1 MSSLTDALAQFPEDK
16 LDAVSQFVYSQG
28 WQTSGGVMPFADALG
43 VFRNL
48 LEELRAADDEG
59 LLDSMPRALQ
69 QTIHRHLTNVNSNF
83 TYIQDGN
90 NQVQSFTDEV
100 DVFHLAVW
108 QGGFRYRSKK
118 IPGYEA
124 KYRLATELAKEIER
138 VKERESTA
146 QQLVSEIT
154 AMRDRMQTA
163 QTELTTA
170 KAEAELQVQEVAQ
183 VHARAQTADT
193 NLQTQIDSIDA
204 KVTEATESASEAEA
218 KAQSASTNE
227 KRLQDF
233 IGRVDA
239 NEKKLADALTTAN
252 EGLAAQKTD
261 LSDFMTKSREDI
273 DAFKTT
279 KTGELNEFQKR
290 LETIEQDIVEKLSKA
305 TGITL
310 FHAFEKRQEQ
320 IKGHWIWLA
329 IAAGVLG
336 LVIWLTSTFVN
347 ANTNP
352 NAAFYIKLTLG
363 LPAVVF
369 AGFALQQYGKE
380 RRLKEEYAFK
390 SSISLSLVAYR
401 ELVEQ
406 AVATLAPEDKVK
418 FADFLV
424 KSIGV
429 IFDSPTERVFGT
441 RRTGGPTDTKI
452 IANLLQNL
460 KEAKSIVDGK

>member
-1 MSSLTDALAQFPEDK
+1 MSSLTATLAQFPEEA
-16 LDAVSQFVYSQG
+16 LDAVSQYVYGQG

-48 LEELRAADDEG
+48 LEELRSSDQEG
-59 LLDSMPRALQ
+59 LLDSMPVALQ
-69 QTIHRHLTNVNSNF
+69 QTIQRHLTNINSNF
-83 TYIQDGN
+83 SYIQQGN

-108 QGGFRYRSKK
+108 QGGFRYRGKK

-146 QQLVSEIT
+146 QQLVSEMT
-154 AMRDRMQTA
+154 AMRDRMQAA

-170 KAEAELQVQEVAQ
+170 KTEAELQVQEVAQ
-183 VHARAQTADT
+183 IHSRAQTADT
-193 NLQTQIDSIDA
+193 NLQTQIDAIDA
-204 KVTEATESASEAEA
+204 KVTEATESASAAEA

-233 IGRVDA
+233 IGRVDS
-239 NEKKLADALTTAN
+239 NEKKLGDALTTAN

-261 LSDFMTKSREDI
+261 LSDFMTQSREDI
-273 DAFKTT
+273 DTFKTT
-279 KTGELNEFQKR
+279 KTGELDAFHKR
-290 LETIEQDIVEKLSKA
+290 LVEIEKDIVEKLSKA
-305 TGITL
+305 TGVTL

-336 LVIWLTSTFVN
+336 LVIWLTSAFVN
-347 ANTNP
+347 GNTNP

>member
-1 MSSLTDALAQFPEDK
+1 MSNLTAALALFPDDALE
-16 LDAVSQFVYSQG
+16 AVSNSVYRYG

-48 LEELRAADDEG
+48 LEELRSSDKED
-59 LLDSMPRALQ
+59 LLDSMPVALQ
-69 QTIHRHLTNVNSNF
+69 QKIEEHLTHINITFS
-83 TYIQDGN
+83 YIKQGN
-90 NQVQSFTDEV
+90 NQVQRFTDEV
-100 DVFHLAVW
+100 DVLHLAVW
-108 QGGFRYRSKK
+108 QGGFRYRAKK

-124 KYRLATELAKEIER
+124 KYRQATELAKEIER
-138 VKERESTA
+138 VKEREATA
-146 QQLVSEIT
+146 EQLVSEIT
-154 AMRDRMQTA
+154 SMRDVMLTA
-163 QTELTTA
+163 QTEFATVKSEVEKQA
-170 KAEAELQVQEVAQ
+170 QNVAQ

-193 NLQTQIDSIDA
+193 NLQTQLASIDG
-204 KVTEATESASEAEA
+204 KLTEAIESASEAEA

-239 NEKKLADALTTAN
+239 NEKKLADALTEAN
-252 EGLAAQKTD
+252 QGLASHKIE
-261 LSDFMTKSREDI
+261 LSEFMAKSSEQVE
-273 DAFKTT
+273 AFKNS
-279 KTGELNEFQKR
+279 KTVELDEFQER
-290 LETIEQDIVEKLSKA
+290 LEYIEQDIVEKLNKA

-329 IAAGVLG
+329 IAAGALG
-336 LVIWLTSTFVN
+336 LVIWLTSAFVN
-347 ANTNP
+347 GNTNP

-369 AGFALQQYGKE
+369 AGFALQQYGRE

-390 SSISLSLVAYR
+390 SSISLSLVAYQ

-406 AVATLAPEDKVK
+406 AVVTLGPDDKAK

-441 RRTGGPTDTKI
+441 RSVGGPTDTKI
-452 IANLLQNL
+452 IANLLQTF
-460 KEAKSIVDGK
+460 KEAKSIFDGK

>member
-1 MSSLTDALAQFPEDK
+1 MSSLTAPLTQFSEET
-16 LDAVSQFVYSQG
+16 LDGVSQYVYTQG
-28 WQTSGGVMPFADALG
+28 WQNSGGVMPFADALG
-43 VFRNL
+43 VFRQL
-48 LEELRAADDEG
+48 LEELRAADAEG

-69 QTIHRHLTNVNSNF
+69 QTIERHLNNVNSNF
-83 TYIQDGN
+83 TYIQQGT

-108 QGGFRYRSKK
+108 QGGFRFRGKK
-118 IPGYEA
+118 VIGYEA
-124 KYRLATELAKEIER
+124 KYKQVSDLAKEIER
-138 VKERESTA
+138 VKEREATA
-146 QQLVSEIT
+146 RQMVSEIT
-154 AMRDRMQTA
+154 ALRDQA
-163 QTELTTA
+163 QAGQRDLAAA
-170 KAEAELQVQEVAQ
+170 KTSADEQVLQVTDI
-183 VHARAQTADT
+183 HSRAQTADN
-193 NLQTQIDSIDA
+193 NLQTQIDAIDA
-204 KVTEATESASEAEA
+204 KVAEATESASEAEA
-218 KAQSASTNE
+218 KAQSAVTNE

-233 IGRVDA
+233 VGRVDA

-252 EGLAAQKTD
+252 EGLAAHKAE
-261 LSDFMTKSREDI
+261 LSEFIGTAKDDI
-273 DAFKTT
+273 ETFKTT
-279 KTGELNEFQKR
+279 KTGELDAFEGR
-290 LETIEQDIVEKLSKA
+290 LKEIEKDIVEKLSKA

-320 IKGHWIWLA
+320 IKGHWIWLG
-329 IAAGVLG
+329 IAAAVLG
-336 LVIWLTSTFVN
+336 LVIWLTSVFVN
-347 ANTNP
+347 GNTNT

-406 AVATLAPEDKVK
+406 AVATLGPEDKVK

-452 IANLLQNL
+452 VANLLQNL
-460 KEAKSIVDGK
+460 KEAKNIVDGK

>member
-1 MSSLTDALAQFPEDK
+1 MSSLTAPLTQFREET
-16 LDAVSQFVYSQG
+16 LDAVSQFVYTQG
-28 WQTSGGVMPFADALG
+28 WQNSGGVMPFADALG
-43 VFRNL
+43 VFRQL
-48 LEELRAADDEG
+48 LEELRAADAEG
-59 LLDSMPRALQ
+59 LVDSMPRALQ
-69 QTIHRHLTNVNSNF
+69 QTIERHLNNVNSNF
-83 TYIQDGN
+83 TYIQQGN

-108 QGGFRYRSKK
+108 QGGFRFRGKRVL
-118 IPGYEA
+118 GYEA
-124 KYRLATELAKEIER
+124 KYNQVSELAKEIER
-138 VKERESTA
+138 VKEREATA
-146 QQLVSEIT
+146 RQMVAEIT
-154 AMRDRMQTA
+154 SLRDQGQSVQRDLA
-163 QTELTTA
+163 AA
-170 KAEAELQVQEVAQ
+170 KASTEEQVQQIADI
-183 VHARAQTADT
+183 HSRAQTADS
-193 NLQTQIDSIDA
+193 NLQTQIHAIDA
-204 KVTEATESASEAEA
+204 KVAEATEGASEAEA
-218 KAQSASTNE
+218 KAQSAVTNE

-239 NEKKLADALTTAN
+239 NEKKLAEALTSAN
-252 EGLAAQKTD
+252 EGLATHKAD
-261 LSDFMTKSREDI
+261 LSQFITGAKEEI
-273 DAFKTT
+273 ETFKTT
-279 KTGELNEFQKR
+279 KTGELDAFEER
-290 LETIEQDIVEKLSKA
+290 LKEIEKDIVEKLSKA

-320 IKGHWIWLA
+320 IKGHWIWLG
-329 IAAGVLG
+329 IAAAVLG
-336 LVIWLTSTFVN
+336 LVIWLTSVFVN
-347 ANTNP
+347 GNTNP

-406 AVATLAPEDKVK
+406 AIGTLGPEDKVK

-424 KSIGV
+424 KSISV

-452 IANLLQNL
+452 VAGLLQNL

>member
-1 MSSLTDALAQFPEDK
+1 MSSLTSALAQFPEST
-16 LDAVSQFVYSQG
+16 LDAVSQYVYTQG
-28 WQTSGGVMPFADALG
+28 WQNSGGVMSFADALG

-48 LEELRAADDEG
+48 LEELRSADEEG

-69 QTIHRHLTNVNSNF
+69 QTIQRHLTNINSNF
-83 TYIQDGN
+83 TYIQQGN

-138 VKERESTA
+138 IKERESTA
-146 QQLVSEIT
+146 QQLVTEIT
-154 AMRDRMQTA
+154 GMRDRMQAA
-163 QTELTTA
+163 QTELTAA
-170 KAEAELQVQEVAQ
+170 KTEAEQQIQEVAQ
-183 VHARAQTADT
+183 IHSRAQTVDT
-193 NLQTQIDSIDA
+193 NLQTQIDAIDA

-233 IGRVDA
+233 VGRVDA
-239 NEKKLADALTTAN
+239 NEKKLADTLTTAN
-252 EGLAAQKTD
+252 EGLAAHKKE
-261 LSDFMTKSREDI
+261 LSDFIATAKDDI
-273 DAFKTT
+273 ETFKTN
-279 KTGELNEFQKR
+279 KTGELDDFQNR
-290 LETIEQDIVEKLSKA
+290 LEGIEKDIVDKLSKA
-305 TGITL
+305 TGVSL

-320 IKGHWIWLA
+320 IKGHWVWLA

-336 LVIWLTSTFVN
+336 LVIYLTSAFVN
-347 ANTNP
+347 GNTTP

-401 ELVEQ
+401 EVVEQ
-406 AVATLAPEDKVK
+406 AVATLSPEDKAK

-441 RRTGGPTDTKI
+441 RRTGGPTDTKV
-452 IANLLQNL
+452 IANAVQTL
-460 KEAKSIVDGK
+460 KDVKGLVDGK

>member
-1 MSSLTDALAQFPEDK
+1 MSNLTAPLTQFPEET
-16 LDAVSQFVYSQG
+16 LDAVSQFVYTQG
-28 WQTSGGVMPFADALG
+28 WQNSGGVMPFADALG
-43 VFRNL
+43 VFRQL
-48 LEELRAADDEG
+48 LEELRAADAEG
-59 LLDSMPRALQ
+59 LVDSMPRALQ
-69 QTIHRHLTNVNSNF
+69 QTIERHLNNVNSNF
-83 TYIQDGN
+83 TYIQQGN
-90 NQVQSFTDEV
+90 NQIQSFTDEV

-108 QGGFRYRSKK
+108 QGGFRFRGKRVL
-118 IPGYEA
+118 GYEA
-124 KYRLATELAKEIER
+124 KYNQVSELAKEIER
-138 VKERESTA
+138 VKEREATA
-146 QQLVSEIT
+146 RQMVAEIT
-154 AMRDRMQTA
+154 SLRDEGQA
-163 QTELTTA
+163 VQKDLAAA
-170 KAEAELQVQEVAQ
+170 KASTEQQVQQVADI
-183 VHARAQTADT
+183 HSRAQAADS
-193 NLQTQIDSIDA
+193 NLQTQIDVIDA
-204 KVTEATESASEAEA
+204 KVAEATESASEAEA
-218 KAQSASTNE
+218 KAQSAVTNE

-239 NEKKLADALTTAN
+239 NEKKLAEALTSAN
-252 EGLAAQKTD
+252 EGLATHKAD
-261 LSDFMTKSREDI
+261 LSQFITGAKEEI
-273 DAFKTT
+273 ETFKTT
-279 KTGELNEFQKR
+279 KTGELDAFEGR
-290 LETIEQDIVEKLSKA
+290 LKEIEKDIVEKLSKA

-320 IKGHWIWLA
+320 IKGHWLWLG
-329 IAAGVLG
+329 IAAAVLG
-336 LVIWLTSTFVN
+336 LVIWLTSVFVN
-347 ANTNP
+347 GNTNT

-406 AVATLAPEDKVK
+406 AVAALGPDDKVK

-452 IANLLQNL
+452 VAGLLQNL
-460 KEAKSIVDGK
+460 KEAKNIVDGK